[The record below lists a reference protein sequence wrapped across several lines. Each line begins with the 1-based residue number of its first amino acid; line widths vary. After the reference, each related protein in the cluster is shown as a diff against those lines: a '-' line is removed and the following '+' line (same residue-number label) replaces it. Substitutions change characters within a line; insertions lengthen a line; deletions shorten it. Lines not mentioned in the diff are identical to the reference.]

1 MLQDL
6 ATKNVIKRNKKV
18 LKSKFKMKQQYLYTS
33 SERKIAEAVCP
44 KCKAVD
50 SFDDD

>member
-1 MLQDL
+1 
-6 ATKNVIKRNKKV
+6 KKV
-18 LKSKFKMKQQYLYTS
+18 LKSQLKMEQQYLNTS
-33 SERKIAEAVCP
+33 SARKIAEAVCP